1 MTVDST
7 KDSEL
12 DFLRAENALLRTE
25 RDILLRVAAGFAD
38 DANATLLR
46 RRGAVG
52 PTEQGTTVDTVWLT
66 EEAYARLRDELGA
79 LRAGATSGDEDD
91 AVLDQRR
98 RKARVREL
106 EDLLHRAVVGQ
117 APPDDGVAEPGMVLT
132 VRFDGE
138 DQTETFLLGVREGV
152 VADGMEVYS
161 PDSPLGRALTGARE
175 GETRTYPVPSGAS
188 VRVRLVRAV
197 PYGRHA
203 AG

>member
-1 MTVDST
+1 M
-7 KDSEL
+7 
-12 DFLRAENALLRTE
+12 
-25 RDILLRVAAGFAD
+25 
-38 DANATLLR
+38 
-46 RRGAVG
+46 
-52 PTEQGTTVDTVWLT
+52 DTVWLT

>member
-1 MTVDST
+1 MDST